1 MDACERT
8 QRPECTIIVSGECV
22 ASNRRVLNTFRKHVR
37 WLLVPGIGLIAVG
50 GILTPFPSVSSLS
63 PIPLIAGIVLFSAG
77 LLLLAFASGRLVYL
91 GLAVSAIS
99 AGIISL
105 IPNRPRGVL
114 LLPAAA
120 LAIMLVLGWKDLSR
134 R

>member
-1 MDACERT
+1 
-8 QRPECTIIVSGECV
+8 
-22 ASNRRVLNTFRKHVR
+22 
-37 WLLVPGIGLIAVG
+37 VPGIGLIAVG